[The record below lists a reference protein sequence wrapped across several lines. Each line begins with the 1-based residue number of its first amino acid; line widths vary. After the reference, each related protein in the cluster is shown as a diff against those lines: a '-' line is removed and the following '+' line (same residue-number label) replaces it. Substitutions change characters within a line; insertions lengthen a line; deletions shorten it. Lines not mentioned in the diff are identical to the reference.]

1 MVIHDRKGQNSEGH
15 APQRLTQRLDRA
27 QQTTNHTQQHAR
39 RSARCWPACSYV
51 ARGVGATSP
60 LARVVAAGFDSRPG
74 LLDVIIRVHLSVG
87 FSLVPYVYVCCH
99 GLLLLARS
107 RSTASRSSTLCGS
120 SLVAGFPAGSARRDH
135 PRPPQRRLLA
145 RTVRPRPGATVY
157 GFSVLH
163 ALRLLGPPR
172 SAAPRSST
180 LCCSS
185 PVHGR
190 RTLLLARTRPAAP
203 RSYTPCGS
211 PLVHALRLLARPR
224 SAAPRSSTLC
234 GCVALVV
241 VHGPGVVR
249 RRMRSP
255 RPWGPGFQWR
265 GASAAFCVLLGVPSL
280 DAR

>member
-1 MVIHDRKGQNSEGH
+1 MVVAGLKGPEFRRTRASTARTTARE
-15 APQRLTQRLDRA
+15 RA
-27 QQTTNHTQQHAR
+27 QQTTHTSCEAL
-39 RSARCWPACSYV
+39 RSLPACLFVRRTGCRCDVSTGP
-51 ARGVGATSP
+51 RG
-60 LARVVAAGFDSRPG
+60 
-74 LLDVIIRVHLSVG
+74 
-87 FSLVPYVYVCCH
+87 
-99 GLLLLARS
+99 
-107 RSTASRSSTLCGS
+107 GS
-120 SLVAGFPAGSARRDH
+120 WVRFPAGSARRDH

-241 VHGPGVVR
+241 VHGPGVIR

-255 RPWGPGFQWR
+255 RFQWR

>member
-27 QQTTNHTQQHAR
+27 QQTTNHTQHAR

-107 RSTASRSSTLCGS
+107 RSTASRSSTLCGCSLVHALLLLSRPRTAYAPPRSYTPCGS
-120 SLVAGFPAGSARRDH
+120 SLVHALWLP
-135 PRPPQRRLLA
+135 A
-145 RTVRPRPGATVY
+145 RT
-157 GFSVLH
+157 
-163 ALRLLGPPR
+163 R

-180 LCCSS
+180 LCRSS
-185 PVHGR
+185 
-190 RTLLLARTRPAAP
+190 
-203 RSYTPCGS
+203 
-211 PLVHALRLLARPR
+211 LVHALRLRRARRR
-224 SAAPRSSTLC
+224 SRPGCRSSSYAQSAPL
-234 GCVALVV
+234 
-241 VHGPGVVR
+241 GPRLPMEGRFCRVLR
-249 RRMRSP
+249 APGRSP
-255 RPWGPGFQWR
+255 ARCPINRARLAKFPFRRALSPGTPP
-265 GASAAFCVLLGVPSL
+265 VLLEYRGSRGREPALPQPPRATPSL
-280 DAR
+280 TSF

>member
-1 MVIHDRKGQNSEGH
+1 MFV
-15 APQRLTQRLDRA
+15 
-27 QQTTNHTQQHAR
+27 R
-39 RSARCWPACSYV
+39 RTGCRCDVSTGP
-51 ARGVGATSP
+51 RG
-60 LARVVAAGFDSRPG
+60 
-74 LLDVIIRVHLSVG
+74 
-87 FSLVPYVYVCCH
+87 
-99 GLLLLARS
+99 
-107 RSTASRSSTLCGS
+107 GS
-120 SLVAGFPAGSARRDH
+120 WVRFPAGSARRDH

-145 RTVRPRPGATVY
+145 RTVRPRSAVTVCCSSLVH
-157 GFSVLH
+157 G
-163 ALRLLGPPR
+163 LRLLGPPR
-172 SAAPRSST
+172 SAAARSST

-265 GASAAFCVLLGVPSL
+265 GASAAFCVLLGVPPL